1 MFSRSQESSDI
12 YESENFGRQ
21 LPFSNLHNSAEANN
35 SGSQGSLVGVLD
47 NNRFSLQ
54 TNVNESSGECIQAEN
69 ARMAQKPTEEKS
81 IRMFNLNEVFGLLPD
96 FSGNSYENFEH
107 FAKLAQQI
115 KHIFKINDDIMK
127 LIFLKHLKGNAQI
140 WSMSQ
145 TDLMKMDLQEWFKK
159 MEDIFS
165 VKTSSIELHKQLE
178 SRKWRF
184 GESFGEYCSEK
195 QILALPLQLHES
207 SLIEYLIEGIPD
219 LQLRNQARI
228 RNFSKVADIKNAFA
242 FIKIH
247 QRTNSSSSIIC
258 YNCR

>member
-1 MFSRSQESSDI
+1 
-12 YESENFGRQ
+12 
-21 LPFSNLHNSAEANN
+21 
-35 SGSQGSLVGVLD
+35 
-47 NNRFSLQ
+47 
-54 TNVNESSGECIQAEN
+54 
-69 ARMAQKPTEEKS
+69 
-81 IRMFNLNEVFGLLPD
+81 
-96 FSGNSYENFEH
+96 
-107 FAKLAQQI
+107 
-115 KHIFKINDDIMK
+115 MK
-127 LIFLKHLKGNAQI
+127 LIVLKHLKGNAQI

-159 MEDIFS
+159 MEEFFL
-165 VKTSSIELHKQLE
+165 VKTSSIELYKQLE

-228 RNFSKVADIKNAFA
+228 RNFSRVADIKNAFA

-258 YNCR
+258 YNCRQPGHIAARCRQICRKNPWKEQIHHSPKRIGAVDTTPDKSTELDEQYNGLVNLQISNTDQPLKALLDTGSPVSLIHLKHTKHEKIDDHDKTKIYKGIGGKRLTILGILILMFIFKIFFLR